1 MLDCSHDTPRRSS
14 DSRYFCYLVRL
25 PFAFALCLLPYA
37 LAFYAYHHC
46 PTKPAAPPAPDT
58 SPVNPQKQRKGL
70 QRLWHAALY
79 SIAGLK
85 AAWAGTPAFR
95 LEVFLFALMLPAAFY
110 LGKNWVE
117 FALLLS
123 TGVLLMVV
131 ELLNTAIET
140 AIDRIGL
147 EHHPLSG
154 MAKDLGSAAVFVASL
169 YTALVW
175 GLAAWAFFRAFL
187 GF

>member
-1 MLDCSHDTPRRSS
+1 MLDCSHDTPRRSP
-14 DSRYFCYLVRL
+14 DSRFFCYLVRL
-25 PFAFALCLLPYA
+25 PFAFALCLMPYA

-46 PTKPAAPPAPDT
+46 PMKQAAPPAPDT

-187 GF
+187 AF

>member
-1 MLDCSHDTPRRSS
+1 MLDCSHDTPRRSP
-14 DSRYFCYLVRL
+14 DSRFFCYLVRL
-25 PFAFALCLLPYA
+25 PFAFALCLMPYA

-46 PTKPAAPPAPDT
+46 PMKQAATPAPNT

-140 AIDRIGL
+140 AIDRISL
-147 EHHPLSG
+147 ELHPLSG
-154 MAKDLGSAAVFVASL
+154 MAKDLGSAAVFVASC
-169 YTALVW
+169 YAALVW
-175 GLAAWAFFRAFL
+175 GLAACSHFFSVF
-187 GF
+187 

>member
-1 MLDCSHDTPRRSS
+1 MLDCSHDTPRRSP
-14 DSRYFCYLVRL
+14 DSRFFCYLVRF
-25 PFAFALCLLPYA
+25 PFAFALCLMPYA

-46 PTKPAAPPAPDT
+46 PMKQAAPPAPDT

-117 FALLLS
+117 VALLLS